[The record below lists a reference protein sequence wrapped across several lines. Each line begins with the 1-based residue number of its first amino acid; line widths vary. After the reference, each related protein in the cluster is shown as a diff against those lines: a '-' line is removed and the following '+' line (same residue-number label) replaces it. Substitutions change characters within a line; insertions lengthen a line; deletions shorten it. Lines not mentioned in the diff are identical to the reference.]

1 MKNNIFY
8 TIQFP
13 DGALL
18 NKDGSGNNVN
28 NILDCAKFTLEEAN
42 NYLHSYIGELLNK
55 NNDLKIMKVYCNMK
69 EHIKSN
75 RYEVKIEYLW
85 DDIFNKKIIKEI
97 DYLEEDRIDVPYLG
111 TFMFYDEH
119 DIRFY
124 TEIEIG
130 DKGNNYKVNLGET
143 IEFEYDV
150 RGLPIRLTLTKLD

>member
-1 MKNNIFY
+1 MIDNIFY

-13 DGALL
+13 DDTLL
-18 NKDGSGNNVN
+18 NKYESGNNVD
-28 NILDCAKFTLEEAN
+28 NILDCAKFTLKEAN
-42 NYLHSYIGELLNK
+42 NYLNSYIGKSLNK
-55 NNDLKIMKVYCNMK
+55 NNNLKNMKVYCDIK
-69 EHIKSN
+69 ENIKSD

-97 DYLEEDRIDVPYLG
+97 DCSEEDRIDVPYLG
-111 TFMFYDEH
+111 TFMFYDKH

-143 IEFEYDV
+143 IEFEHDV
-150 RGLPIRLTLTKLD
+150 RGLPVKLTLTKLD